1 LIEDRT
7 TDNHRG
13 RKHMYETN
21 NKELFFKYL
30 TPFLIILGVVLL
42 FNLASALIELRKD
55 SRRGLSGQEKAANF
69 FRNLALGIVD
79 FVLNFFP

>member
-1 LIEDRT
+1 
-7 TDNHRG
+7 
-13 RKHMYETN
+13 MYETN

-55 SRRGLSGQEKAANF
+55 SRRDLSGKEKTANF
-69 FRNLALGIVD
+69 FHNLALGIVD